1 MKRIISLSI
10 LIAQTAFVMA
20 QSPAAFGKKVKYM
33 PKAYARPSATTNL
46 SDDGGKTSLPWIVF
60 SDRDENYTTTAPGG
74 SLIMKKLNFMEPF
87 YVSKDENGYLKL
99 IKYKAGMIRGRK
111 ITDKKSAISYGWI
124 PKSKMLLWQR
134 SYSNQKSGYPEKSIA
149 IISGKVPMTESK
161 FYYDNTDSAFV
172 YSSPELKKKVAKV
185 RLHEISYIFKK
196 SEDGKK
202 YLIGNEDQLVTD
214 SAKKSIYGWIA
225 TDAVHNWGDRLYITP
240 KQIDSYDQSDS
251 VSLALSGVHMDPLLS
266 ANDII
271 LRSAP
276 VINDDGAGNFTLGV
290 ASDVYNKSNNKL
302 ITINGSTLSYLT
314 YLDLRKNIHQ
324 INVIF
329 VVDGGSPMSRY
340 FSGLTNTIQ
349 SFENIFNDYGK
360 KHKVSYGAVVYR
372 NEAAGTL
379 STPGVSP
386 DYRKL
391 MGFLSTEAK
400 RTERFN
406 GRITAEPVFDGV
418 KAGLNL
424 LKNHKNET
432 NLIVLIGSTGNET
445 SSAYRLTQLTEEFAR
460 ADARLLAIQLYSDY
474 DQLFNNFVLQSKK
487 LVSESAVYSA
497 DKKKRFLVKGEG
509 LNNTQAYN
517 TSQLD
522 SISYY
527 LDYPKN
533 SLIQGGVVF
542 PTKGSVNSNES
553 MNIAMRRFFKETDQD
568 INSQISSL
576 DSAFRLTGIERK
588 NLSPVVESRLVA
600 PVGDD
605 VADKMPHNGFK
616 YFITS
621 SVHDD
626 IVSKN
631 KDLLQYALI
640 LNTMEYKQISDIFS
654 LMIGQN
660 LQPDQSSF
668 RKKLQK
674 NYFNIL
680 RNLLDIDISKGNIRT
695 MTLAKYIKTVTG
707 LPVSN
712 ELLKKYTVADLKSQS
727 KMPQADFEAYLKF
740 LISSSEQ
747 IKRGTQIGQQ
757 FNSNG
762 KTYYYITE
770 KNFVQAAA
778 NENAV
783 KENP

>member
-33 PKAYARPSATTNL
+33 PKAYAKPSALTNL
-46 SDDGGKTSLPWIVF
+46 SEDGGRTKLPWIVF

-111 ITDKKSAISYGWI
+111 INDKKSAISYGWI

-149 IISGKVPMTESK
+149 IVTGKVPMTESK

-172 YSSPELKKKVAKV
+172 YSSPELKKKVTKV
-185 RLHEISYIFKK
+185 RLHELNYIFKK

-214 SAKKSIYGWIA
+214 SAAKSIYGWIA
-225 TDAVHNWGDRLYITP
+225 SDAVHSWGDRLYITP

-251 VSLALSGVHMDPLLS
+251 VALALTGVHMDPLLS

-271 LRSAP
+271 LRSSP
-276 VINDDGAGNFTLGV
+276 VVNDDGAGNYTLGV

-302 ITINGSTLSYLT
+302 ITINGATLSYLT
-314 YLDLRKNIHQ
+314 YLELRKNIHQ

-340 FSGLTNTIQ
+340 FAGLTNTIQ

-379 STPGVSP
+379 STPAISP

-391 MGFLSTEAK
+391 MSFLSTEAK
-400 RTERFN
+400 RTERYN
-406 GRITAEPVFDGV
+406 GRIVAEPVYDGIR
-418 KAGLNL
+418 AGLNL

-445 SSAYRLTQLTEEFAR
+445 SSSYRLTQLTEEFAR

-542 PTKGSVNSNES
+542 PTKGSVNSAES
-553 MNIAMRRFFKETDQD
+553 MNIAVRRFIKETDMD
-568 INSQISSL
+568 INNQVSSL

-588 NLSPVVESRLVA
+588 NLSPIVESQLSA
-600 PVGDD
+600 PVGEE

-616 YFITS
+616 YYMTAG
-621 SVHDD
+621 VHSD

-640 LNTMEYKQISDIFS
+640 LNTMEYKQIGDIFS

-680 RNLLDIDISKGNIRT
+680 RNLLDVDISKGHIKP
-695 MTLAKYIKTVTG
+695 MTLARYLKTVTG
-707 LPVSN
+707 LPVTN
-712 ELLKKYTVADLKSQS
+712 DLLNKYTVGDLRSQS
-727 KMPQADFEAYLKF
+727 KMPQADFEAYIKF
-740 LISSSEQ
+740 LINSNEQ

-757 FNSNG
+757 FISNG

-783 KENP
+783 KETP